1 MSSISG
7 AGASSSAASMQTRM
21 VDPAKLQQKLL
32 AKLDTNGDKSI
43 DKNELKSFVDFV
55 STQTGGTSTADTS
68 AASSTDALFST
79 LDSDSDGSI
88 SSTELA
94 DNGKA
99 LFDQLR
105 DQLRN
110 SQLSSSEAPPPP
122 PPMHGDESDMFAK
135 IDANSDGSIEE
146 SELTSFISEGIGGS
160 GQGPSVD
167 DILARDD
174 TDGDGA
180 ISFAEFQSAMSQRPE
195 RSEQSASEAQDGMQL
210 GRLIASLLEQ
220 YSAVSST
227 TASSPAAQS
236 LSIAV

>member
-1 MSSISG
+1 MTSISG

-43 DKNELKSFVDFV
+43 DKNELKSFIDFV
-55 STQTGGTSTADTS
+55 STQTGGTSTTGTS
-68 AASSTDALFST
+68 TASSTDALFST

-110 SQLSSSEAPPPP
+110 TQLSSSEAPPP

-195 RSEQSASEAQDGMQL
+195 RSEQSANEAQDGMQL

-227 TASSPAAQS
+227 TASSPATQS